1 MFPDI
6 IIRQGDLNFIQT
18 IVNAISQLLLDR
30 QGQPSKKFK
39 IKNPQ
44 TACVAVKRIW
54 DRIHGGSTSLYFK
67 LPNGKI
73 HREDQCWQNGTG
85 DLVHLMEDTGM
96 KFDAQDALTLLNE
109 LYEQLPYEY

>member
-1 MFPDI
+1 MLPDDYDFMLSFAKPI
-6 IIRQGDLNFIQT
+6 EE
-18 IVNAISQLLLDR
+18 LLFWRLGSSR
-30 QGQPSKKFK
+30 KKFK